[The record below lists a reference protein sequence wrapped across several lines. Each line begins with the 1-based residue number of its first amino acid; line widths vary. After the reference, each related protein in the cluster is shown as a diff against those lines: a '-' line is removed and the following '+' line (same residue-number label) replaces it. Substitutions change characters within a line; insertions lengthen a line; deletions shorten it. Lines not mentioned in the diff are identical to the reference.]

1 MNMVPN
7 VLTSFTV
14 IPLVAGQA
22 TLTLV
27 FGAWATSVII
37 AAPSSAAGKV
47 TVAIPLGANDATAQA
62 YAVAISLH
70 SRRSERENTHLHESL
85 Q

>member
-47 TVAIPLGANDATAQA
+47 TVAIPLGANDAAAQA
-62 YAVAISLH
+62 FRLPISVH
-70 SRRSERENTHLHESL
+70 STREKKKIPFA
-85 Q
+85 

>member
-14 IPLVAGQA
+14 IPLPEVIVGHA

-37 AAPSSAAGKV
+37 AAPADVAGKV
-47 TVAIPLGANDATAQA
+47 TVAIPLGANDAAAQA
-62 YAVAISLH
+62 FAVVISVH
-70 SRRSERENTHLHESL
+70 SRRPERINY
-85 Q
+85 QFA